1 MIRKK
6 KGIKALALGLVITVL
21 SCSFAFADTATIP
34 MSLAIKAK
42 EIDVTVTEKVIM
54 SASAGKSVMDVGDI
68 TVTNNAAGNGVY
80 LIGAAYGGNVS
91 PWSLVADS
99 TNFKTMKK
107 DQHKYSLTADGT
119 DLSVSN
125 KEYSEFI
132 DIGGSY
138 TIAMAG
144 KTGLSTSAVSDQQA
158 GSVILTVGLTDPN
171 AVEIVSWADGTD
183 AQIVA
188 MVAALDAGEITVEE
202 TGWKVGD
209 TRTVHLSAMEATGV
223 GESHAEQDVE
233 LVLMHAGGYEL
244 ADGSTCNFV
253 VGQKDSLAEKGY
265 MNSTGTNAGSWD
277 GSARRAWCNST
288 YKNAIPEALR
298 PIFKQFKTIT
308 AETYNGTT
316 LKTSLDYFALPAAKE
331 IFGGTATSAGS
342 ATSYSNL
349 TEFNALF
356 QFEYY
361 QTSANRIKKLGI
373 SGNALTWW
381 ERSPNYSSSYRFCI
395 VGGDGGASYGIANS
409 TRGLAPFG
417 CI

>member
-6 KGIKALALGLVITVL
+6 KGIKALALGLIITIL

-119 DLSVSN
+119 DLSASS

-144 KTGLSTSAVSDQQA
+144 KTGLSTSAVSDQQT

-188 MVAALDAGEITVEE
+188 MVAALDAGKITVEE

-223 GESHAEQDVE
+223 GETHAEQDVE

-244 ADGSTCNFV
+244 ADGSACNFV
-253 VGQKDSLAEKGY
+253 VGQKDALAEKGY
-265 MNSTGTNAGSWD
+265 MNSTNTSSGSWD
-277 GSARRAWCNST
+277 GSARRAWCNDV
-288 YKNAIPEALR
+288 YKNAIPSTLQ

-316 LKTSLDYFALPAAKE
+316 LKTSLDYFALPAE
-331 IFGGTATSAGS
+331 REVFGAGYGY
-342 ATSYSNL
+342 AGNGYANN
-349 TEFNALF
+349 TEAACENIF
-356 QFEYY
+356 QFDWYK
-361 QTSANRIKKLGI
+361 TSANRIKKMGI
-373 SGNALTWW
+373 SGNDAPWW
-381 ERSPNYSSSYRFCI
+381 ERSPDCINSGYFCG
-395 VGGDGGASYGIANS
+395 VGGGSAASDAANY
-409 TRGLAPFG
+409 TYGLAPFG